1 VILLERWPEVAAV
14 DCLVCQKIQHDDN
27 WRPIMQAGQ
36 PVPRPSG
43 IKPPCGYPHIGCPK
57 GTPEQSRALTTENMQ
72 AYRFHK
78 ECEAVQ
84 QWPEDAVVRRN
95 AAVIRSAESVVRRWR
110 EQETAALLKAFL
122 GVTANVR

>member
-1 VILLERWPEVAAV
+1 
-14 DCLVCQKIQHDDN
+14 
-27 WRPIMQAGQ
+27 
-36 PVPRPSG
+36 
-43 IKPPCGYPHIGCPK
+43 
-57 GTPEQSRALTTENMQ
+57 MQ

-84 QWPEDAVVRRN
+84 QWPEDAIVRRN